1 MENVKQFDNDKAT
14 KVLLEMYFLKE
25 TFKSIDLKKEET
37 KEVQKKM
44 KSIEKTFATLEK
56 DLNDIFKIEIN
67 SNTKKMYLKLKDGDF
82 GKELLEVAKYLE

>member
-14 KVLLEMYFLKE
+14 KILLEMYFLRE
-25 TFKSIDLKKEET
+25 TFKSIDLKKEDT
-37 KEVQKKM
+37 KEAQKKM
-44 KSIEKTFATLEK
+44 KSIEKTFSTLEK
-56 DLNDIFKIEIN
+56 DLNEIFKIEIN